1 MAFAVGVAYC
11 LGKVTHAA
19 NSGEASLFHPDF
31 GDEPIGGR
39 ISVNQL
45 RVLFHSEQF
54 NLEIPV
60 DSLDV
65 EFEEAENGFFF
76 SDTRTPDVRIFTRD
90 QSILQQPAIKALPEV
105 AATIGRR
112 EFIRAVK
119 LTFYFLVACAV
130 ITWVGSLATGA
141 MVRAIAARVPMD
153 WERKSGAEEIEKL
166 QKSGQLLDDS
176 NSVVQLTALAQPLIQ
191 VLPADRR
198 DVKFY
203 IVNDTDP
210 NAFALPGGRV
220 VVNKG
225 LLTLMDKPEEL
236 LGVLGHELAHQTK
249 RHAIRKRISAAG
261 PLVLFGVF
269 LHSNNG
275 PGNLLAMGSG
285 LMVYQGFSQ
294 AYETEAD
301 DGGWDYL
308 VAANIDPRG
317 MIEAF
322 KKLEESEGK
331 AGGGSFGPQALQSHP
346 ATQKRIERLQ
356 DKWSKLARKSG
367 FIELQPVQWAL
378 GAGQSP

>member
-1 MAFAVGVAYC
+1 M
-11 LGKVTHAA
+11 TRAA

-31 GDEPIGGR
+31 GGEPIGGR

-45 RVLFHSEQF
+45 RVVFHSEQF

-60 DSLDV
+60 DCLNV
-65 EFEEAENGFFF
+65 EFEDGGEGFFF
-76 SDTRTPDVRIFTRD
+76 SDTQTPEIKIFTRD

-105 AATIGRR
+105 AATVGRR
-112 EFIRAVK
+112 EFMRALR
-119 LTFYFLVACAV
+119 LTFYFLAACAV

-141 MVRAIAARVPMD
+141 MVRAISTRVPMD
-153 WERKSGAEEIEKL
+153 WEKKSGAEEIEKL
-166 QKSGQLLDDS
+166 QKQGILLDDS
-176 NSVVQLTALAQPLIQ
+176 NSVAQLTSLAQPLVK
-191 VLPADRR
+191 VLPAERR

-203 IVNDTDP
+203 ISNIADP
-210 NAFALPGGRV
+210 NAFALPGGSI

-225 LLTLMDKPEEL
+225 LLQMMHKPEQL

-269 LHSNNG
+269 LHSNSG
-275 PGNLLAMGSG
+275 AGNLLAIGSG

-294 AYETEAD
+294 EYETEAD
-301 DGGWDYL
+301 ETGWDYL

-322 KKLEESEGK
+322 KKLKEAEEKPG
-331 AGGGSFGPQALQSHP
+331 AGSFGPQALQSHP

-356 DKWSKLARKSG
+356 EKWDKLARKSG
-367 FIELQPVQWAL
+367 FIELQPVQWSL
-378 GAGQSP
+378 